1 MGYYFDFLN
10 APELVDEK
18 LEFFIR
24 DRAEEERL
32 DDMLITQG
40 FNVRFSFAFY
50 CRYLNH
56 VISIYNDVKYERI
69 KLLTFLKNS
78 DIGYINYILDKSPH
92 REYIIRLLDFTEE
105 LQLKLNIKSPYRDKV
120 DFGIDKIIS
129 EIDLSNGDLL
139 NASYNS
145 VFRHIHKCS
154 FGYAFLDRNTNFYVC
169 NNLGNF
175 YEEINSASV
184 AIRRSVIII
193 NGDIDVD
200 NNLLSE
206 LFIRYLTVRIVY
218 KKNGKWKKWVDSR
231 NGFRLGFEQ
240 IMDLCEKILNSKKYI
255 EPELKQIIIDLHS
268 WLYHTRNKVERYFEN
283 YHTLHVKKRDFTALN
298 STMRIFS
305 HKIANTITFNFHREA
320 EIIERKL
327 NDVGDALS
335 FYFDE
340 LNILYELPSM
350 ISSCIKRIREDAN
363 LYRVDTK
370 TPFKENNLSAALNNW
385 LNGRFVGHNMEAKS
399 EENIGNG
406 RTDIS
411 IFFNSSRVAIIES
424 KLIRFQSDK
433 NNIKQ
438 SIQSGFYQV
447 FTKYSSFL
455 NQEFLFPPRLYLVLF
470 AIDADYKK
478 IRDQIFSVINDLQ
491 NEPGLTLIEGPKVSS
506 TCYRYIASSLAGDSL
521 CDRVFID
528 IILAD
533 LRVNDNLDRKHGR
546 YPLS

>member
-10 APELVDEK
+10 APEVVDEK

-24 DRAEEERL
+24 DRGEEERL
-32 DDMLITQG
+32 DNMLITQG
-40 FNVRFSFAFY
+40 VNVRFSFAFY
-50 CRYLNH
+50 CQYLNH

-69 KLLTFLKNS
+69 KLLTFLKND
-78 DIGYINYILDKSPH
+78 DIRFLNYIFHKSPH
-92 REYIIRLLDFTEE
+92 PEYIIRLLDFTKE
-105 LQLKLNIKSPYRDKV
+105 LRLKLNIKSPYISAV
-120 DFGIDKIIS
+120 DFGIDNIIS
-129 EIDLSNGDLL
+129 EIDVSNGDLL

-145 VFRHIHKCS
+145 VFRDVRKCS
-154 FGYAFLDRNTNFYVC
+154 FGYAFLDRNINFYVC

-175 YEEINSASV
+175 YEEVNSASV
-184 AIRRSVIII
+184 AIRQCVIII
-193 NGDIDVD
+193 NADVD
-200 NNLLSE
+200 NNVLSE
-206 LFIRYLTVRIVY
+206 LFIQYLPVRIVS
-218 KKNGKWKKWVDSR
+218 KKDGKWKKWLDSR
-231 NGFRLGFEQ
+231 SGFRLGFQ
-240 IMDLCEKILNSKKYI
+240 HIMVRCESILNSKKYI
-255 EPELKQIIIDLHS
+255 EPEFKQIIIDLNS
-268 WLYHTRNKVERYFEN
+268 WLYHTRNKVERYFED

-305 HKIANTITFNFHREA
+305 HKLANTISFVFHRDT

-335 FYFDE
+335 FYFDQ
-340 LNILYELPSM
+340 LNILYELPST
-350 ISSCIKRIREDAN
+350 IFSGIKCIREDAN
-363 LYRVDTK
+363 LYRVDAK

-385 LNGRFVGHNMEAKS
+385 LNGRFVGHDLEAKS

-411 IFFNSSRVAIIES
+411 IFFKSSRVAIIES
-424 KLIRFQSDK
+424 KLIRVHSDK

-438 SIQSGFYQV
+438 SIQNGFHQV

-491 NEPGLTLIEGPKVSS
+491 NEPGLTLIEGRKVSS
-506 TCYRYIASSLAGDSL
+506 TWYQYIASSLAGDSP
-521 CDRVFID
+521 CDKVFID

-546 YPLS
+546 YPLR